1 MKPRGSGSTR
11 KLTTIQKRASMGFPS
26 GIYDIKFVEQSGQHT
41 TDKDT
46 RRGTVTV
53 RYGNGM
59 RQDFTSIR
67 RKDFFMWYLRNWKRP
82 PRGITLR

>member
-1 MKPRGSGSTR
+1 
-11 KLTTIQKRASMGFPS
+11 MGFPS

-59 RQDFTSIR
+59 RKEFAGIT
-67 RKDFFMWYLRNWKRP
+67 RKAFFQWWQRNWKRP
-82 PRGITLR
+82 PRGVTLR